1 MSELLIQPTGQP
13 GRVLSSDG
21 SITISI
27 PIQIKRRS
35 GRKHITLPSGEP
47 LKPGTLIPPPTT
59 LQSALAR
66 GYRWLKM
73 LESGAA
79 TSIKA
84 IAILEQVDDRY
95 VSRMINLTILAP
107 DMVAAIL
114 DDDMPEYVTVFD
126 LAVNLPILWCA
137 QNQQYL
143 TNTIYDMNQK

>member
-21 SITISI
+21 NITISI

-47 LKPGTLIPPPTT
+47 LKPATLIPSPTT
-59 LQSALAR
+59 LQSALVR

-95 VSRMINLTILAP
+95 VSRMVNLTTLAP
-107 DMVAAIL
+107 HIVAAIL
-114 DDDMPEYVTVFD
+114 DDSVPDHVTVFN
-126 LAVNLPILWCA
+126 LAVDHSNIWTEQWLSVAAVSSIHALV
-137 QNQQYL
+137 
-143 TNTIYDMNQK
+143 

>member
-1 MSELLIQPTGQP
+1 MSEVLIQPTGLP

-21 SITISI
+21 SIAISI
-27 PIQIKRRS
+27 PVQIKRRS

-47 LKPGTLIPPPTT
+47 LKPAALIPPPTT

-95 VSRMINLTILAP
+95 VSRMVNLTTLAP

-114 DDDMPEYVTVFD
+114 DDDMPEDVTVFD

-137 QNQQYL
+137 RIS
-143 TNTIYDMNQK
+143 NT